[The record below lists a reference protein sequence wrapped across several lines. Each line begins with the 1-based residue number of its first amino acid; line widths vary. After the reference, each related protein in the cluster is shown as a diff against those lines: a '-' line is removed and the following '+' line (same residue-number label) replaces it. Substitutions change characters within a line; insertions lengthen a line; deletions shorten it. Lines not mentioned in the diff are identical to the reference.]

1 MQGRT
6 TTYRRHRLSHLA
18 VPWLIG
24 LALSLF
30 GAATIVRFEDLLHP
44 CLSLTHSALLAMLG
58 AVALGAYLPRRFARQ
73 FTQLTRRYRVRVLG
87 GSLLSRGLQATDRH
101 RGRLTHS
108 PGPEGPGSGQA
119 VTDEQLRVIGA
130 ACLVLGGL
138 AILLI
143 SPLAGKLGAVYHR
156 ALDTF
161 HWTAPTLHVFDCVV
175 IYAYVALPMGLL
187 GIAFNCTQ
195 RVALL
200 RSQNLLVVLTS
211 LSVGLSGGLALASLG
226 GPFSAVMST
235 VISALL
241 LLATGLTQLR
251 PEDPA
256 SLVASESA
264 DLPKVSGRGR
274 SALVAVLSA
283 SGFLITYYILS
294 WHELAM
300 LGGGWS
306 PTPAHVLALS
316 IGLVLSHLRSGE
328 SPKSLPVL
336 AVFCTLASATVAGVL
351 ALAGYLARGPIAAG
365 PGPVLS
371 ATAWMATLAPLVL
384 AGLVVGLAIAAVVER
399 SSRPATGVLSAML
412 SVCLGAGLGCGVMIF
427 GLLAAFTFFEI
438 HAALALLWLAAGGML
453 LVGEPQHRSRTIMP
467 HVSLALATL
476 LLLSMVLPTQAPA
489 WSVILQRIAA
499 GSTGALQTLD
509 DPWAADELFGSE
521 VRPQRASHV
530 TYGQP
535 SSPPA
540 QRLPQVRERRRSL
553 DAILVELRLLH
564 EPQSAIILEWPD
576 EPSPCFSEQ
585 FQAALIRSVSRK
597 LADDGF
603 FLTRFSSAS
612 GAALEVEHFRERVQ
626 ETFEYTEAILTPANG
641 EAASSHQWQVLAR
654 HHPQARP
661 ARELAN
667 PAVAKGTRLAAP

>member
-6 TTYRRHRLSHLA
+6 TTYKRHRLSHLA

-30 GAATIVRFEDLLHP
+30 GGATIVRFEDLLHP

-73 FTQLTRRYRVRVLG
+73 FTQLTRRYRVRSAESSSSVI
-87 GSLLSRGLQATDRH
+87 REA
-101 RGRLTHS
+101 
-108 PGPEGPGSGQA
+108 GPSQA

-143 SPLAGKLGAVYHR
+143 SPLAGKLGAIYHQ
-156 ALDTF
+156 ALDAF
-161 HWTAPTLHVFDCVV
+161 HWTVPTLHVFDCVV

-226 GPFSAVMST
+226 GPLSAAMST

-256 SLVASESA
+256 SFVASESA

-274 SALVAVLSA
+274 FALVAVLVA

-294 WHELAM
+294 WHKLAT

-328 SPKSLPVL
+328 SPRPLPVL
-336 AVFCTLASATVAGVL
+336 AVFCTLASAAVVGVL
-351 ALAGYLARGPIAAG
+351 TIAGHSARGPVAAG
-365 PGPVLS
+365 PGSVLS
-371 ATAWMATLAPLVL
+371 AAAWMATLAPLVL
-384 AGLVVGLAIAAVVER
+384 AGLVVGLAIGAVVER

-412 SVCLGAGLGCGVMIF
+412 SVCLGAGLGCGTMIF
-427 GLLAAFTFFEI
+427 DLLAAFTFFEVQ
-438 HAALALLWLAAGGML
+438 AALALLWLAAGGLL
-453 LVGEPQHRSRTIMP
+453 LVGESQSRLRTIIP
-467 HVSLALATL
+467 HVSLTIATL
-476 LLLSMVLPTQAPA
+476 LLLSMVLPTQAPT
-489 WSVILQRIAA
+489 WSVILQRLAA

-509 DPWAADELFGSE
+509 DPWEADELFGSV
-521 VRPQRASHV
+521 VRQQRTSHATYQQPPSARVEDQPQE
-530 TYGQP
+530 
-535 SSPPA
+535 
-540 QRLPQVRERRRSL
+540 RERRRSL
-553 DAILVELRLLH
+553 DAILTELRLLQ
-564 EPQSAIILEWPD
+564 EPQAAIIISLPD
-576 EPSPCFSEQ
+576 EPSPYFSEQ
-585 FQAALIRSVSRK
+585 LQAALIRSVSRK
-597 LADDGF
+597 LAGDGF

-612 GAALEVEHFRERVQ
+612 DAALEVERFRVRVQ
-626 ETFEYTEAILTPANG
+626 RTFEYTQAILAPAYG
-641 EAASSHQWQVLAR
+641 EAASSNQWQVLAR
-654 HHPQARP
+654 HHPPMKRARMDAKP
-661 ARELAN
+661 AA
-667 PAVAKGTRLAAP
+667 AKGTRLAAP